1 MKHDKKENKKE
12 NFEETMELM
21 KQSWSIEVRMA
32 YEHNL
37 LSFNEDMRNF

>member
-1 MKHDKKENKKE
+1 MRNNGKERKNE
-12 NFEETMELM
+12 NFEEMMEQM

>member
-1 MKHDKKENKKE
+1 MKSNSKERKNE

-21 KQSWSIEVRMA
+21 KQSWSVEVRMA